1 MSDIL
6 LTAYPGSILGPIAK
20 LLGMLMDWIYSGIS
34 NITGGRVE
42 SVVLSIVII
51 TIIIYMCLLPLTI
64 KQQKFSKL
72 SQKMQPE
79 MQAIQ
84 AKYKN
89 KKDQASMMAMQE
101 ETQLLYQKYGISPMG
116 SCVQMLIQMPILFA
130 LYRVFYNIPAYLS
143 GVKGSF
149 TGLVDSIQQTSGY
162 QDTLVSLMEK
172 YNVVTSSGLNAS
184 NAASKLADASGDALS
199 NYIIDI
205 LYKLPSKGWDALMDG
220 KFFDGIQS
228 AVEKTHDALLHFNYF
243 LGLNISDT
251 PWYIIKSNFTDKPD
265 KWLLFVILALLIPVL
280 SYLTQ
285 MINIKL
291 MPQATNGNDQMASQ
305 MKMMNLMMPL
315 MSLFFCFTVPVGLGI
330 YWICSALVR
339 GIQQFFVNRHIE
351 NLDLEAVMAKNDEKA
366 KNKRKKMGLSEDYIK
381 KAAQIKTKSIDS
393 KANVS
398 ASADTEEKLAKA
410 AEYKA
415 NAKAGSLASKANMVK
430 EFNERNS
437 RK

>member
-84 AKYKN
+84 AKYKD

-184 NAASKLADASGDALS
+184 NAASKLADASGDTLS

-228 AVEKTHDALLHFNYF
+228 AVENTHDALLHFNYF

-291 MPQATNGNDQMASQ
+291 MPQATNGNDQMANQ

-315 MSLFFCFTVPVGLGI
+315 MSLFICFTVPVGLGI

-351 NLDLEAVMAKNDEKA
+351 NLDLEAVMAKNEEKA
-366 KNKRKKMGLSEDYIK
+366 KKKREKMGLSEDYIK

-398 ASADTEEKLAKA
+398 TSAETEEKLAKA

>member
-20 LLGMLMDWIYSGIS
+20 LLGILMDWIYSGIS

-84 AKYKN
+84 AKYQN

-162 QDTLVSLMEK
+162 QNTLVSLMEK

-184 NAASKLADASGDALS
+184 NAASKLADASGDTLS

-285 MINIKL
+285 MLNIKL
-291 MPQATNGNDQMASQ
+291 MPQATNGNDQVANQ

-315 MSLFFCFTVPVGLGI
+315 MSLFICFTVPVGLGI

-351 NLDLEAVMAKNDEKA
+351 NLDLEAVMAKNEEKA
-366 KNKRKKMGLSEDYIK
+366 KKKREKMGLSEDYIK
-381 KAAQIKTKSIDS
+381 KAAQIKTKSIDN

-398 ASADTEEKLAKA
+398 VSAGTEEKLAKA